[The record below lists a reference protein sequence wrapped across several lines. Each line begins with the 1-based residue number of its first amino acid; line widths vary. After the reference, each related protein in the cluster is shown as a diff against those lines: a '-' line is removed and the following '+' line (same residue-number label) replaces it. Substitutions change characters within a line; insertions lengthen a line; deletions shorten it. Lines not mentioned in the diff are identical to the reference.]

1 MIDTLLKAS
10 QELFLEA
17 MQIGLST
24 SQRASLVSDIDSI
37 DGVLPCLAG
46 LAPRKFREQRGQSVA
61 SAVQIL
67 RPLRGLFQHAGQLLC
82 PTCGR
87 PAQASST
94 EELVDEVLT
103 EQLGERLVVLARLD
117 DASSFESLREA
128 GVIRV
133 ALDGELFRLDE
144 VSEDAWSAATLRS
157 SVIDRI
163 RVKTEGKP
171 RLRESIARAFSSGSG
186 VITLSLEKGD
196 HSYSRDP
203 WCSACEKTIAPADA
217 TVFDLGKPASQCGTC
232 QGSGISQK
240 LIESRL
246 VEDGSLS
253 ILEGAMPCLLERAFK
268 DIESEVLRFCKGAK
282 IPADKP
288 WEALSSAQT
297 RQIWSGD
304 SSHGFPGLTQ
314 LLTHRYTANP
324 SLRTLQSLEVYFE
337 EEPCFSCD
345 GTGLSDVLQTYH
357 LGGYSLFEWLKRPI
371 TEVLSSVENEL
382 AHGLEPR
389 SNTLREA
396 LRTRLRA
403 LVDLG
408 LGHLE
413 LRRRLDSMSLGERQ
427 RTLLVPM
434 FSSRLTGLLIVFDEP
449 TTSLHPSE
457 IDPLWRRIEDLR
469 DAGNTVVLI
478 EHNRRLWPRADWLL
492 ELGPRAGEFGGEL
505 LWEGPGKDVSS
516 RKSEAEA
523 SAFSGHEVRD
533 DRLLKLEHPGLRNV
547 EALSLEVPLGCVVG
561 VSGVSGSGKSTLIV
575 DMLGEALLRNDGN
588 VSGEIPETVRV
599 VRDVISGHRY
609 STPATFTGILDPIRK
624 WFAGLPESKLRGL
637 TAAHFSYRRREGRCE
652 VCGGSGLENDELE
665 RYRVVSRSCRVCDG
679 TRYGNHIVSARY
691 KGFTIADVLNM
702 SVQEAYELFE
712 KNRRIADILEHF
724 IRLGLD
730 YLPLGLST
738 DSLSFGE
745 RQRLTLIRALAKPA
759 SASTLYLFDEPGRGL
774 HDEDI
779 RHLIHGFMLLKEQG
793 HSVVVVEHHRGILSR
808 CDWHLVMGPGPGSDG
823 GRVIYSGKSW
833 DEACSLQP

>member
-1 MIDTLLKAS
+1 
-10 QELFLEA
+10 

-67 RPLRGLFQHAGQLLC
+67 RPLRGLFQQAGELLC

-117 DASSFESLREA
+117 DAASFEALREA

-133 ALDGELFRLDE
+133 ALDGKLYRLDE

-163 RVKTEGKP
+163 RVKKEGKP
-171 RLRESIARAFSSGSG
+171 RLRESIARAFKSGSG
-186 VITLSLEKGD
+186 VITLSFDKGD
-196 HSYSRDP
+196 RSFSRDP
-203 WCSACEKTIAPADA
+203 WCSACEKMIAPADA

-240 LIESRL
+240 LIENRL
-246 VEDGSLS
+246 VEDSSSS
-253 ILEGAMPCLLERAFK
+253 ILEGAMPCLLERSLK
-268 DIESEVLRFCKGAK
+268 DIESELLRFCKGAK

-288 WEALSSAQT
+288 WKALSSAQT
-297 RQIWSGD
+297 QLIWSGD
-304 SSHGFPGLTQ
+304 SKHGFPGLIN
-314 LLTHRYTANP
+314 LLTRRYTANP
-324 SLRTLQSLEVYFE
+324 SLRTLQSLETYFK
-337 EEPCFSCD
+337 EEPCSLCD

-357 LGGYSLFEWLKRPI
+357 LGGHSLFEWLKRPI

-382 AHGLEPR
+382 TDGLEGR

-457 IDPLWRRIEDLR
+457 IEPLWKRIEGLR

-478 EHNRRLWPRADWLL
+478 EHNRRLWTRADWLI
-492 ELGPRAGEFGGEL
+492 ELGPRAGEYGGEV
-505 LWEGPGKDVSS
+505 LWEGPGKDAPSS
-516 RKSEAEA
+516 QSEPETSRLSIQA
-523 SAFSGHEVRD
+523 VRT
-533 DRLLKLEHPGLRNV
+533 DRLINLQHSGLRNV
-547 EALSLEVPLGCVVG
+547 EALKLEIPVGCVVG
-561 VSGVSGSGKSTLIV
+561 VSGVSGSGKSTLVV
-575 DMLGEALLRNDGN
+575 DMLGEALFGRTAI
-588 VSGEIPETVRV
+588 SPET
-599 VRDVISGHRY
+599 Y
-609 STPATFTGILDPIRK
+609 
-624 WFAGLPESKLRGL
+624 LRR
-637 TAAHFSYRRREGRCE
+637 F
-652 VCGGSGLENDELE
+652 
-665 RYRVVSRSCRVCDG
+665 
-679 TRYGNHIVSARY
+679 
-691 KGFTIADVLNM
+691 
-702 SVQEAYELFE
+702 ELFVT
-712 KNRRIADILEHF
+712 
-724 IRLGLD
+724 
-730 YLPLGLST
+730 S
-738 DSLSFGE
+738 
-745 RQRLTLIRALAKPA
+745 
-759 SASTLYLFDEPGRGL
+759 
-774 HDEDI
+774 
-779 RHLIHGFMLLKEQG
+779 
-793 HSVVVVEHHRGILSR
+793 SVVIVT
-808 CDWHLVMGPGPGSDG
+808 
-823 GRVIYSGKSW
+823 
-833 DEACSLQP
+833 QPLRLLLEF